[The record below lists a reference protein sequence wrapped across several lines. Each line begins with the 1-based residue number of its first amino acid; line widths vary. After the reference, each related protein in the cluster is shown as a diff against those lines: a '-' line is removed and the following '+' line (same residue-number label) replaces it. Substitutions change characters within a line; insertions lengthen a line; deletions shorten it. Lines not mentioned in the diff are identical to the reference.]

1 MVRDGATAAVER
13 RMTALSAS
21 MDDDGDPGRFF
32 LGTYLRTTRGVGAA
46 LDRGLFEDP
55 EWVAGW
61 VVDFA
66 GLYLDALEAYRADA
80 GSVAAPWRL
89 AFGARAGLP
98 PEAHVLLGM
107 NAHINFDLPQSL
119 IRMIP
124 PPDFTSP
131 ALLDLRRRDH
141 ERIDS
146 VLASRVAEEDLALQG
161 VGGRRTPLD
170 RLLAPANRQASRLFL
185 RESRRKVWANTGAL
199 HAARLRGPAAYAD
212 RLADL
217 EAASAERVRDL
228 LRPGPVLLRLAVY
241 GFGVTLPA

>member
-1 MVRDGATAAVER
+1 MHPVVAALVARMEELLRDLE
-13 RMTALSAS
+13 SA
-21 MDDDGDPGRFF
+21 GEPGRFF
-32 LGTYLRTTRGVGAA
+32 LGTYLRTTRAVGAA

-55 EWVAGW
+55 GWVAEW
-61 VVDFA
+61 DVDFA
-66 GLYLDALEAYRADA
+66 GLYLDALEAYREDADA
-80 GSVAAPWRL
+80 VAAPWRL

-119 IRMIP
+119 VRMIP
-124 PPDFTSP
+124 PEDFTSP

-141 ERIDS
+141 ERIDE
-146 VLASRVAEEDLALQG
+146 VLASRVAEEDVALQRA
-161 VGGRRTPLD
+161 GGRRTRLD

-199 HAARLRGPAAYAD
+199 HAARLRGPDAYAG

-217 EAASAERVRDL
+217 EEASAARVRDL
-228 LRPGPVLLRLAVY
+228 LRPGPVLLRLAVR
-241 GFGVTLPA
+241 GFGVTLPAG

>member
-1 MVRDGATAAVER
+1 VHPVVAALVARMEEQQRALETAR
-13 RMTALSAS
+13 
-21 MDDDGDPGRFF
+21 DPGRFF
-32 LGTYLRTTRGVGAA
+32 LGTYLRTTRAVGAA
-46 LDRGLFEDP
+46 LDRGVFEDP
-55 EWVAGW
+55 DWVARW
-61 VVDFA
+61 DVDFA
-66 GLYLDALEAYRADA
+66 ELYLDALEAYRKDADA
-80 GSVAAPWRL
+80 VAAPWRL

-119 IRMIP
+119 IRMVAP
-124 PPDFTSP
+124 EDFVSP

-141 ERIDS
+141 ERIDH
-146 VLASRVAEEDLALQG
+146 VLASRVAEEDVALQG

-212 RLADL
+212 RIADL
-217 EAASAERVRDL
+217 EAASADRVRDL
-228 LRPGPVLLRLAVY
+228 LRPGPVLWRLAVH
-241 GFGVTLPA
+241 GFGVTLSH